1 MGFLDAVK
9 RLLGRAEH
17 VVTDAELG
25 VIDVVHRAEDV
36 VDEATGGRFYDA
48 VERLDEQADELGEK
62 LHLDDPRLD
71 GPADAADDPRA

>member
-1 MGFLDAVK
+1 MGLLHGIK
-9 RLLGRAEH
+9 RLLGRADD

-25 VIDVVHRAEDV
+25 VLAAVHRAEDA

-48 VERLDEQADELGEK
+48 VEKIDEEADELGEK

-71 GPADAADDPRA
+71 PPAGR